1 MKKGVY
7 GLFNLLNNHI
17 NNYEKKKIAYFRD
30 KEKYTS
36 NLLYS
41 IFSVPSD
48 IFANKSICSKRR
60 FITMGKKCSAFAFS
74 IFYCHRIIKLHKYSI
89 LPWKTN
95 KQVYETS
102 F

>member
-17 NNYEKKKIAYFRD
+17 NNYEKKKIAYFRN

-48 IFANKSICSKRR
+48 IFANKSIC
-60 FITMGKKCSAFAFS
+60 G
-74 IFYCHRIIKLHKYSI
+74 
-89 LPWKTN
+89 
-95 KQVYETS
+95 
-102 F
+102 